1 MMPKA
6 ILAGF
11 VLAAVLSCSLTG
23 CQDTQTLQENAQ
35 LKTKVLELQKQN
47 GQLGNDLE
55 TMTTARNA
63 LTKENETLRAQIEKT
78 KRPQTR
84 AASRKPAKGRKAR
97 QS

>member
-1 MMPKA
+1 MPKA

-11 VLAAVLSCSLTG
+11 VLVAVLSFSLTG
-23 CQDTQTLQENAQ
+23 CQDSKTLQENAQ
-35 LKTKVLELQKQN
+35 LKTKILELQKQN

-63 LTKENETLRAQIEKT
+63 LTKDNEALRAQIDKT
-78 KRPQTR
+78 KRPQTK
-84 AASRKPAKGRKAR
+84 AASRKPARSRKVR

>member
-11 VLAAVLSCSLTG
+11 VLAAVLGFSLTG
-23 CQDTQTLQENAQ
+23 CQDSKTRRENAQ
-35 LKTKVLELQKQN
+35 LKTKILELQKQN

-63 LTKENETLRAQIEKT
+63 LTKDNEALRAQIEKT
-78 KRPQTR
+78 KRPQAK
-84 AASRKPAKGRKAR
+84 AANRKPARSRKVR